1 MSRGVTVPGTTET
14 EPTDNRVLA
23 FARQAR
29 DGAVQ
34 RWRDRQRK
42 KAARGRKRGFS
53 RALLLLLAILLGLF
67 FWSLHGIFTAG
78 QSGRQISLDELT
90 ALAANHR
97 VTAVTLRDVDNRVVG
112 SYVAGSGATGVM
124 PNLPA
129 SSPINDPLS
138 SGRFFADY
146 PQSAPLT
153 A

>member
-42 KAARGRKRGFS
+42 RAARGRKRGFS

-67 FWSLHGIFTAG
+67 FWTLHGIFTAS
-78 QSGRQISLDELT
+78 QSNGRQISLDELT

-97 VTAVTLRDVDNRVVG
+97 VATATLRDVDNRVVG
-112 SYVAGSGATGVM
+112 S
-124 PNLPA
+124 
-129 SSPINDPLS
+129 
-138 SGRFFADY
+138 
-146 PQSAPLT
+146 
-153 A
+153 